1 MWYLSVCIV
10 GNAMIPSAYI
20 GVYSSSLSIIAA
32 QRVESVFPMYHYWF
46 LCCMGPYQSS
56 ESKYVSKKLLLFTR
70 IQYLCR
76 VNSEK
81 LKVNKYKI

>member
-20 GVYSSSLSIIAA
+20 GVYSSSIISAKG
-32 QRVESVFPMYHYWF
+32 RKCVPMYHYWF